1 MPDFYLPYLKSRFH
15 GTCEGAGGQLLI
27 CLHGFG
33 ESAAHF
39 RPLTE
44 TLGDTYTIL
53 ALDMPLH
60 GSTIWLENRP
70 FEKEDLAAVVQLV
83 LQQQGK
89 ERFSL
94 LGYSMGGRLALC
106 LVEMLADRIDLL
118 VMAAADGLKNNPWHL
133 FVTQTTAGN
142 RLFKYS
148 TYHPRLFF
156 ILLET
161 WRKLGL
167 LNQSVYKFALNR
179 MNEREKRELVYH
191 VWTNLRHMMPDKKRC
206 KQLLSR
212 YNVLTLLIFG
222 KYDRVI
228 PPVLG
233 ARFADGSFPSRIV
246 VLDKGH
252 QLISAQLGH
261 IIKTNL

>member
-1 MPDFYLPYLKSRFH
+1 MKSRFH
-15 GTCEGAGGQLLI
+15 GTCEGTGEQLLI

-39 RPLTE
+39 KPLTE
-44 TLGDTYTIL
+44 ALGDIFTIV

-60 GSTIWLENRP
+60 GSTQWQEKRV
-70 FEKEDLAAVVQLV
+70 FEKEDLVAIISLV

-106 LVEMLADRIDLL
+106 LVEKMAERIDRLI
-118 VMAAADGLKNNPWHL
+118 MAAGDGFRNNPWHL
-133 FVTQTTAGN
+133 FVTRTGIGN
-142 RLFKYS
+142 KIFKYN
-148 TYHPRLFF
+148 TYHPQLFF
-156 ILLET
+156 SLLHT
-161 WRKLGL
+161 WRRLGL
-167 LNQSVYKFALNR
+167 LNQSIYKFVLNR
-179 MNEREKRELVYH
+179 MDEPEKRAFVYN
-191 VWTNLRHMMPDKKRC
+191 VWTNMRNMMPDKKHC
-206 KQLLSR
+206 KQLLTR

-233 ARFADGSFPSRIV
+233 TRFADGSFSCKML
-246 VLDKGH
+246 VLEKGH
-252 QLISAQLGH
+252 QLISAQLGF
-261 IIKTNL
+261 IIKSNL